1 MSEPHDTRQL
11 AIGFELFRVRFMDE
25 LAHEVVEEFLPLV
38 ASFVPGPQRTA
49 RESGAAAWQAYV
61 ETESGA
67 LHACYLEHLVRDPGT
82 IIKLEDA
89 AAIVRPWLDPERTNP
104 MYTSNRIAHH
114 WFYLRE
120 IDGGA
125 WEELRV
131 FIAASKTSPIF
142 WEAVK
147 LIAERLLMIKHPLGD
162 DLLLWYGDMQ
172 SGKTKKPLGKGGRPK
187 NTSRN
192 MHIFAA
198 LLVLQQLGLSVT
210 LDAGKDRSPSG
221 CGVVADI
228 LHLSYDAVAT
238 VWTDARSKLYAL
250 SHTTTNHPPT
260 SPPPIA
266 AMNARAGAPAATPAD
281 ARSASSCGSAQRCA

>member
-1 MSEPHDTRQL
+1 MPEPHDTRQL

-25 LAHEVVEEFLPLV
+25 LAHEMVEEFLPLV
-38 ASFVPGPQRTA
+38 ASFVPDPKRTA
-49 RESGAAAWQAYV
+49 RESRAAAWQAYV

-67 LHACYLEHLVRDPGT
+67 LHAYYLERLVRDPDT
-82 IIKLEDA
+82 TIKLEDA
-89 AAIVRPWLDPERTNP
+89 AAIVRPWLDPEHAHP
-104 MYTSNRIAHH
+104 MYTGNRIAHH

-125 WEELRV
+125 WEELRF
-131 FIAASKTSPIF
+131 FIAASETSPIF

-147 LIAERLLMIKHPLGD
+147 LIAERLLMINRPLGD
-162 DLLLWYGDMQ
+162 DLLLWHGDMQ
-172 SGKTKKPLGKGGRPK
+172 SGKAKKPLGKGGRPK
-187 NTSRN
+187 NTPRN
-192 MHIFAA
+192 RCIFAA

-238 VWTDARSKLYAL
+238 VWTDARSKLSIL
-250 SHTTTNHPPT
+250 NNSTNSNSH
-260 SPPPIA
+260 
-266 AMNARAGAPAATPAD
+266 R
-281 ARSASSCGSAQRCA
+281 